1 MITFDFFQLEMIT
14 LRNEQDRRENA
25 DFLGPYLIKHSREFV
40 ELCSQIKEGSISFD
54 ASKRAFD
61 DCVKDFEDHLI
72 TTVQDVEKML
82 EETKEEVEKFKD
94 FITKFKDHFT
104 TDNLE
109 HITKEGEGLQR
120 FKHVLQKR
128 LIELKICNE
137 GKLKEFRSIILEDE
151 RLNPEFR
158 KTDGIVELVH
168 EE

>member
-1 MITFDFFQLEMIT
+1 MIA

-61 DCVKDFEDHLI
+61 DCIKDFEDHQ
-72 TTVQDVEKML
+72 TNTVKDVERML
-82 EETKEEVEKFKD
+82 EETRDEVEKFKE

-104 TDNLE
+104 AENVE
-109 HITKEGEGLQR
+109 NITKEGEGLQR

-128 LIELKICNE
+128 LIELKISNE
-137 GKLKEFRSIILEDE
+137 RKLEEFRKVIIEDE
-151 RLNPEFR
+151 RLNAEFR
-158 KTDGIVELVH
+158 KTGGVVE
-168 EE
+168 EEKLE